1 MSIFLPTHQ
10 LSIPH
15 ARRIDRL
22 VCAMH
27 QDRQR
32 VLALEAESGF
42 PERLVQP
49 VVVTIT
55 ARVSF
60 WTRLGSILRSLGQ
73 ACVRIHT
80 AKVIQ

>member
-1 MSIFLPTHQ
+1 MTINVTVQQIRFT
-10 LSIPH
+10 H

-27 QDRQR
+27 QDRAH

-42 PERLVQP
+42 PERMVAP

-55 ARVSF
+55 P
-60 WTRLGSILRSLGQ
+60 RLSVWQRLYGFIRASCAGRRLI
-73 ACVRIHT
+73 
-80 AKVIQ
+80 